1 MALISRFTF
10 VGDLFLPKKD
20 SKRPFLREFE
30 KTIEGT
36 NKKCQMLS
44 LNFGVKTDNTQIGYV
59 ECFGMTRDKIYVFDA
74 DNNKLEIDWE
84 DRFDEIDNIPNY
96 NRFVIDLGEDYGGR
110 QEFLTEYDFI
120 QSLASTLPD
129 YDGRVVVSGT
139 YTKDWYVDGQK
150 WNDRFNIQRV
160 YAAKPDVKNRLA
172 VIAELFYSKDC
183 VDKSEYDDEKKIYLN
198 AYIDQ
203 YINKDEGHMLVPFQ
217 AVFSS
222 AKYDMENEKHKK
234 ILKYKMKYIDVKGK
248 KYYHIPW
255 DMVLVNGAEEVE
267 FDESMLTN
275 AQKEQIELGLKTL
288 NDFKPVGDIYGNR
301 ITEFRLF
308 DPRLTG
314 DFEDG
319 LVEMEESASEIEEM
333 IYIPPKNETEEE
345 AKEKSKTKKK
355 KPAKV
360 EPEDDDEDMPFDL
373 DDDEDELF

>member
-1 MALISRFTF
+1 MALTSRFTF

-36 NKKCQMLS
+36 NKKRQMLS

-59 ECFGMTRDKIYVFDA
+59 KCFGMTLNKIYTHDI
-74 DNNKLEIDWE
+74 DNNKIEIDWE
-84 DRFDEIDNIPNY
+84 DRFDEIYNVPNY
-96 NRFVIDLGEDYGGR
+96 RRLVIDLGEDYGGR

-139 YTKDWYVDGQK
+139 YTKDWYVAGQK
-150 WNDRFNIQRV
+150 WNDSFNIQRV
-160 YAAKPDVKNRLA
+160 YAAKPDMKNRLA
-172 VIAELFYSKDC
+172 VTAELFYDKNS
-183 VDKSEYDDEKKIYLN
+183 VDKDSYEDDKRIFLN
-198 AYIDQ
+198 SYIEQ
-203 YINKDEGHMLVPFQ
+203 YFNKDEGSKLVPFQ
-217 AVFSS
+217 AVFDTT
-222 AKYDMENEKHKK
+222 KYDLNNEKHKR
-234 ILKYKMKYIDVKGK
+234 ILQYRMEYVDIKGK
-248 KYYHIPW
+248 KFVHIPW
-255 DMVLVNGAEEVE
+255 DMVFVNGAEEVE
-267 FDESMLTN
+267 FDESMLTEP
-275 AQKEQIELGLKTL
+275 QKTQIEFGLKTL
-288 NDFKPVGDIYGNR
+288 DDFRPTGSVYGNR
-301 ITEFRLF
+301 ITEFRLV

-319 LVEMEESASEIEEM
+319 LIEMDESASEIEEM

>member
-1 MALISRFTF
+1 MALTSRFTF

-36 NKKCQMLS
+36 NKKRQMLS

-59 ECFGMTRDKIYVFDA
+59 KCFGMTLNKIYTHDI
-74 DNNKLEIDWE
+74 DNNKIEIDWE
-84 DRFDEIDNIPNY
+84 DRFDEIYNVPNY
-96 NRFVIDLGEDYGGR
+96 RRLVIDLGEDYGGR

-139 YTKDWYVDGQK
+139 YTKDWYVAGQK
-150 WNDRFNIQRV
+150 WNDSFNIQRV
-160 YAAKPDVKNRLA
+160 YAAKPDMKNRLA
-172 VIAELFYSKDC
+172 VTAELFYDKNS
-183 VDKSEYDDEKKIYLN
+183 VDKDSYEDDKRIFLN
-198 AYIDQ
+198 SYIEQ
-203 YINKDEGHMLVPFQ
+203 YFNKDEGSKLVPFQ
-217 AVFSS
+217 AVFDTT
-222 AKYDMENEKHKK
+222 KYDLNNEKHKR
-234 ILKYKMKYIDVKGK
+234 ILQYRMEYVDIKGK
-248 KYYHIPW
+248 KFVHIPW
-255 DMVLVNGAEEVE
+255 DMVFVNGAEEVE
-267 FDESMLTN
+267 FDESMLTEP
-275 AQKEQIELGLKTL
+275 QKTQIEFGLKTL
-288 NDFKPVGDIYGNR
+288 DDFRPTGSVYGNR
-301 ITEFRLF
+301 ITEFRLV

-319 LVEMEESASEIEEM
+319 LVEMDESASEIEEM

>member
-1 MALISRFTF
+1 MALTSRFTF
-10 VGDLFLPKKD
+10 VGDLIIPKKD

-36 NKKCQMLS
+36 NKKRQMLS

-59 ECFGMTRDKIYVFDA
+59 KCFGMTLNKIYTHDI
-74 DNNKLEIDWE
+74 DNNKIEIDWE
-84 DRFDEIDNIPNY
+84 DRFDEIYNVPNY
-96 NRFVIDLGEDYGGR
+96 RRLVIDLGEDYGGR

-139 YTKDWYVDGQK
+139 YTKNWYVAGQK
-150 WNDRFNIQRV
+150 WNDSFNIQRV
-160 YAAKPDVKNRLA
+160 YAAKPDMKNRLA
-172 VIAELFYSKDC
+172 VTAELFYDKNS
-183 VDKSEYDDEKKIYLN
+183 VDKDSYEDDKRIFLN
-198 AYIDQ
+198 SYIEQ
-203 YINKDEGHMLVPFQ
+203 YFNKDEGSKLVPFQ
-217 AVFSS
+217 AVFDTT
-222 AKYDMENEKHKK
+222 KYDLNNEKHKN
-234 ILKYKMKYIDVKGK
+234 ILQYRMEYIDIKGK
-248 KYYHIPW
+248 KFVHIPW
-255 DMVLVNGAEEVE
+255 DMVFVNGAEEVE
-267 FDESMLTN
+267 FDESMLTEP
-275 AQKEQIELGLKTL
+275 QKKQIEFGLKTL
-288 NDFKPVGDIYGNR
+288 DDFRPTGSVYGNR
-301 ITEFRLF
+301 ITEFRLV

-319 LVEMEESASEIEEM
+319 LVEMDESASEIEEM

-345 AKEKSKTKKK
+345 AKEKSKAKKK